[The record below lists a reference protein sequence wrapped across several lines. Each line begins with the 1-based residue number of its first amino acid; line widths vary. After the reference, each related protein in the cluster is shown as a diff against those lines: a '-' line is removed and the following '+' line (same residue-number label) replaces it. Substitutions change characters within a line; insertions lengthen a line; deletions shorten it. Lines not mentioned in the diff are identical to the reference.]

1 VLEELNTTNLQTLF
15 YDLGGKLIEAVTVG
29 ITKDVVDD
37 SSLVWRRAILAEVLD
52 APISKLPV
60 GDEINVCDDFFNG
73 WALEC
78 CLVLES

>member
-37 SSLVWRRAILAEVLD
+37 SSLVWR
-52 APISKLPV
+52 
-60 GDEINVCDDFFNG
+60 
-73 WALEC
+73 
-78 CLVLES
+78 